1 MTLMPTLTSLPQS
14 ATLTAED
21 ANDSGDTIGDGTN
34 ALRTSVDSLTVT
46 TSAGSTAG
54 AQFLLE
60 DNGLTAVNLN
70 AGTAAIT
77 LTLTRGSLFDTDA
90 DTDITAGR
98 LLITLLDVDD
108 AGDDVGT
115 QSNAIQTSVSDLTV
129 ITDAGS
135 VHGDQ
140 YLLEVNG
147 LTQLALNAGTAN
159 VTLTVSDGNL
169 EDSDTNVD
177 VLATSATI
185 QLNGTS
191 TTVGTAA
198 NVLQTSVTSLSV
210 QNSGDQFL
218 VEQDGLANINLNAT
232 TGNIE
237 LTLLDGSL
245 QDGDTDTD
253 VTGNSARIILA
264 DANDSGDAVG
274 TATNPLQ
281 TSVNSLTVFTDADS
295 NDGAQFLEELNGLTA
310 LEVNAGSALIRLT
323 LLQGNLEDAD
333 TDDDIITT
341 GITLTL
347 NSSGSFAGTSGN
359 LINTNVDSLTVTTN
373 NGSQFFRERSG
384 IDAVNMIAGSGA
396 ITLVLTEGALSD
408 VDGDIDFTGGAA
420 TIVLEDANDSGD
432 DVGSTN
438 NAIRTSVDSLTVTT
452 SAGSTYGNQYLLE
465 DDGLT
470 QLNLN
475 AATASITLTLSNGS
489 LLDGDADIDA
499 TAGFLLITLED
510 SDDSGDDAGTLES
523 PIQTS
528 VDELTVQTGAGSV
541 FGNQFFREASGLT
554 RINLDSKGGLINLKL
569 TEGSLQDS
577 DGENDVIATTAV
589 ITLEDAND
597 NGDDVGTLT
606 NPIHTSVDSLSVF
619 TSAGLFFGN
628 QFFREANG
636 LTQANLDSGAALIN
650 LKLTDGALQDIDAA
664 NDFIGT
670 TAVITLEDAERLRR

>member
-1 MTLMPTLTSLPQS
+1 VTARTL
-14 ATLTAED
+14 
-21 ANDSGDTIGDGTN
+21 SGH
-34 ALRTSVDSLTVT
+34 SVDSLTVT

-98 LLITLLDVDD
+98 LLVTLLDVDD

-245 QDGDTDTD
+245 QDGDTDAD

-295 NDGAQFLEELNGLTA
+295 NDGAQFLEEINGLTA
-310 LEVNAGSALIRLT
+310 LEINSGSALIRLM

-333 TDDDIITT
+333 ADDDIITT

-499 TAGFLLITLED
+499 TAGFLLITLDD
-510 SDDSGDDAGTLES
+510 SDDSGDDVGSSGSL
-523 PIQTS
+523 IQIS
-528 VDELTVQTGAGSV
+528 ANDLTVITDAGSKD
-541 FGNQFFREASGLT
+541 GNQFL
-554 RINLDSKGGLINLKL
+554 
-569 TEGSLQDS
+569 
-577 DGENDVIATTAV
+577 
-589 ITLEDAND
+589 
-597 NGDDVGTLT
+597 
-606 NPIHTSVDSLSVF
+606 
-619 TSAGLFFGN
+619 
-628 QFFREANG
+628 REANG
-636 LTQANLDSGAALIN
+636 LTQLDLRAGTANVTLTLTEGSLIDSDAN
-650 LKLTDGALQDIDAA
+650 VDI
-664 NDFIGT
+664 
-670 TAVITLEDAERLRR
+670 TASVSNAHSRRCQRLRRHDR